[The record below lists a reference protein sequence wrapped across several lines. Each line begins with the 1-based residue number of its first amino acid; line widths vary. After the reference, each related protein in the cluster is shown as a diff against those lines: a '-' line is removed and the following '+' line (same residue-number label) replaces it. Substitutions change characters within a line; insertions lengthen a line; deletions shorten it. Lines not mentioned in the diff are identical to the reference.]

1 VDVIDKKIIELIQ
14 FDASLTAREIAEK
27 VGLTTASCWRRI
39 QRLEAEGIIA
49 ARVAIIDPGKR
60 LIFQS

>member
-1 VDVIDKKIIELIQ
+1 MDVIDKKIIELIQ